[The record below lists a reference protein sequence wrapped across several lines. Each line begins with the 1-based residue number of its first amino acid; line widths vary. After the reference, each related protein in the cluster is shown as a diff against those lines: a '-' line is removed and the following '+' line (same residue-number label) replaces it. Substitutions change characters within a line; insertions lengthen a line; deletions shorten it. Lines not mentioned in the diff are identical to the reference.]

1 MLRPNGGEKNFGI
14 LPLDLLIEHDL
25 VRECIK
31 EMPSQKSPS
40 EQNHG
45 L

>member
-1 MLRPNGGEKNFGI
+1 MLRPNRGEKTFRI

-25 VRECIK
+25 DRECIK

-40 EQNHG
+40 EQNHE